1 MADASAYHDGTW
13 SGVDGNMSEKL
24 FEILLFLCGL
34 GETSKSETFSQPSS
48 QCFGDDAFMK
58 RKKEE
63 IDSLGN
69 GEDAVEKKE
78 VSLSLNALLDEKH
91 HNVQRTSE
99 LVEKGVFS
107 LEVREKDENCLVD
120 DEDGEEGLNSLKEA
134 LKVERATLASLKAE
148 RENERNA
155 SAIATSEAMAMIS
168 RLQEEKSVMQMEVA

>member
-91 HNVQRTSE
+91 DNVQ
-99 LVEKGVFS
+99 
-107 LEVREKDENCLVD
+107 
-120 DEDGEEGLNSLKEA
+120 
-134 LKVERATLASLKAE
+134 
-148 RENERNA
+148 
-155 SAIATSEAMAMIS
+155 
-168 RLQEEKSVMQMEVA
+168 